1 MILNKGTKTKY
12 VAKSTKYFKLQW
24 IYQRAL
30 INKQLLN
37 KKANIK
43 RKSKRH
49 RARREPLQTYEEHTE
64 L

>member
-30 INKQLLN
+30 INKQESKY
-37 KKANIK
+37 KKEK
-43 RKSKRH
+43 
-49 RARREPLQTYEEHTE
+49 
-64 L
+64 